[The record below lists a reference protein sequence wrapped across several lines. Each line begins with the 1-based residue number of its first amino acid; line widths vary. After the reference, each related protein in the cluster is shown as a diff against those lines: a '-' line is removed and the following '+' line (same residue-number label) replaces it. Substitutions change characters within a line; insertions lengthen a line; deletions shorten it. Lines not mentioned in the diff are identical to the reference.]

1 VLAVLAGSG
10 RASTMQVGWRTS
22 KALQCLQD
30 REKQAASRLENNES
44 LAVFAESEGADAGM
58 VGYGG

>member
-1 VLAVLAGSG
+1 
-10 RASTMQVGWRTS
+10 MQVGWRTS